1 MLSISPSGSFAKG
14 TANRSGTDI
23 DLFISLSESTPE
35 TLKETYDS
43 LTAARDQKSL
53 AYTDMTPFVSPP
65 ADLRDIFV
73 DPAPVGELS
82 SDYACSYY
90 AWS

>member
-1 MLSISPSGSFAKG
+1 VLSISPSGSFAKG

-35 TLKETYDS
+35 TLKEIYDS

-53 AYTDMTPFVSPP
+53 A
-65 ADLRDIFV
+65 
-73 DPAPVGELS
+73 
-82 SDYACSYY
+82 
-90 AWS
+90 